1 MMGQSYLVSYA
12 YGNGFG
18 RRLFTIFGP
27 MDEAKVLSIEE
38 SDLQEGA
45 VIIAISKI
53 DGTVT
58 NKEKL

>member
-1 MMGQSYLVSYA
+1 MMGQSYLISYA

-18 RRLFTIFGP
+18 RRLFTVFGP
-27 MDEAKVLSIEE
+27 MDEAKILYLENSQ
-38 SDLQEGA
+38 LQEGA

-53 DGTVT
+53 DGTVD